1 MYTYTCTNTQIH
13 TLIHTY
19 TFAHMHI
26 HKYTSNFVCRDR
38 TAFYFFNFFNKSYLN
53 DVICKNA
60 NQLTLTCW
68 THVRD
73 ALS

>member
-1 MYTYTCTNTQIH
+1 
-13 TLIHTY
+13 
-19 TFAHMHI
+19 MHI

-60 NQLTLTCW
+60 NQLILTCW